1 MIVIREVYIGSRP
14 DTITP
19 ITQVTMVD
27 CCVYLLLIV
36 VFMKLFTTT
45 KYVISGVM
53 TEDLDLGLKRP
64 ATITFKIM
72 QKALIVME

>member
-1 MIVIREVYIGSRP
+1 MVIREVYIGSRS
-14 DTITP
+14 DTITT

-27 CCVYLLLIV
+27 FCVYLLLIV

-45 KYVISGVM
+45 KYVIAGVM

-64 ATITFKIM
+64 ATINFKIM
-72 QKALIVME
+72 EKALIVMG

>member
-27 CCVYLLLIV
+27 CCVYLLIIV

-72 QKALIVME
+72 MG

>member
-36 VFMKLFTTT
+36 FFMKLFTTT

-72 QKALIVME
+72 MG